1 MVEWLSTLW
10 SKKQFCCCCLLRDL
24 AMHFF
29 TSSSHA
35 NVQCKKYL
43 KMFPIDKFLPFLSTM
58 RGSSSGSKSCEIVV
72 WWFGDWFML
81 CKTLIWSLWPIVS
94 KGSIKMRPPFLPL
107 CCFETELKS
116 VSGSDN
122 SCMHGILWCRSRG
135 IANHNCY
142 VTTAQVYLWTIGIHW
157 RTASFATQKVVD

>member
-1 MVEWLSTLW
+1 MYTYLIRVAREKLFWLLPIKTSCYQLKTKNGWMVEYTMVKKNNFAAAAYYVTLLCI
-10 SKKQFCCCCLLRDL
+10 FLP
-24 AMHFF
+24 
-29 TSSSHA
+29 
-35 NVQCKKYL
+35 VQVMLTFNAKKYL

-107 CCFETELKS
+107 L
-116 VSGSDN
+116 
-122 SCMHGILWCRSRG
+122 LW
-135 IANHNCY
+135 N
-142 VTTAQVYLWTIGIHW
+142 W
-157 RTASFATQKVVD
+157 TQKCQWKW